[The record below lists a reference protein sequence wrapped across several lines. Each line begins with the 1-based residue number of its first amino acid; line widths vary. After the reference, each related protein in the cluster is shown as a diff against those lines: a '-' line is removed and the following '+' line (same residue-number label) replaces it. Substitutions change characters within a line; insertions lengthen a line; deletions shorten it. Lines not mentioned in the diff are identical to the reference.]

1 MEYDRFVITGCGRS
15 GTGFYSNLMKENGIN
30 CGHESYISLRGPKSF
45 NFVAE
50 SSWLAVPFLA
60 SIPDNY
66 YIIRTL
72 RDPFKVIKSFYELSV
87 FISLGSPYYKF
98 IKSNLLGSIVD
109 INLCLEK
116 KSRDSIELRNISN
129 YYLEWNRLFD
139 TKIGSKKHSTICF
152 EGLLKKATIDL
163 GGKTFKIPQKIVN
176 DKKSIKKR
184 NIEIDV
190 IKNILGNKKTNELQ
204 EYYNLYKGQ
213 L

>member
-1 MEYDRFVITGCGRS
+1 MGYDKFIITGCGRS

-98 IKSNLLGSIVD
+98 IKSNLFNSIVD
-109 INLCLEK
+109 INFGLEK
-116 KSRDSIELRNISN
+116 KSSDMLELSNISN
-129 YYLEWNRLFD
+129 YYLGWNKLFD
-139 TKIGSKKHSTICF
+139 TKIVPILMYGCEIWGF
-152 EGLLKKATIDL
+152 QE
-163 GGKTFKIPQKIVN
+163 
-176 DKKSIKKR
+176 R
-184 NIEIDV
+184 ENIEIV
-190 IKNILGNKKTNELQ
+190 QRYACKRYICLNAKTINAAVLGDCGR
-204 EYYNLYKGQ
+204 YPLYIESLKR
-213 L
+213 